1 MEEEE
6 TEFFVILENFSK
18 VNQDNELP
26 SEVDETATEDFWVQ
40 QVEGVEGVKVGEDMV
55 EEEEIQP
62 EQKSEVFEEESSSTS
77 SWNAQEAELNEDVGR
92 KKRTHAEKVRGLT
105 MRRKLKQLDSFYKQK
120 EHEVQV
126 ARQELNACQLSIEY
140 LKKEQDDV
148 EKEIEAKQ
156 ADENIVAVFRLRAQH
171 RRLCTE
177 LANEEN
183 LRSEIDLTL
192 KQKEY
197 ELWQAEVEQGKFAQM
212 RKEHQREDEIL
223 EEQRNLVAECRL
235 EAEELA
241 LMEREH
247 WRQIQEKNQMKAWM
261 EQELRH
267 QKAVEDAH
275 KNHMKAV
282 QFLKETMTRVRQKE
296 AEEQMKTREEMK
308 RRMKALHSL
317 ESNIE
322 TTKVRMGEEF
332 EEQQKSQKVELLA
345 RIVQEEKYMEKREK
359 FQARLYVECPKTSE
373 KASELQPLKKRVL
386 QCVEMTCGSSDEESA
401 NFMQRSDHWRAPSPM
416 TEDEDVAEH
425 SVRAFLDAT
434 RDSDDDETEK
444 GEDRESLEQPEF
456 AGLWEKTHKP
466 YKVPKEEVA
475 PKPVGGSKAEQEI
488 LARTLEKHRNGIIHR
503 KGKRS
508 RNAKGCPLQAKPSVI
523 HFKDL
528 DVGKTYKKKVNITN
542 VTYCINFCK
551 LVGVSENLKDFISM
565 HFDPPGQLSAGMTC
579 EMTVI
584 FKPMVNEDLEGEV
597 IFLAQSGL
605 FSVPL
610 RCSTKKCEL
619 SVDKELIDFG
629 THVVGETISRT
640 ITLTNRGALGTQF
653 QLSTSADVDTE
664 QLVAMEPSV
673 VRRSSLD
680 SVGTVSS
687 SVQNVVS
694 LPSFTTGNETEQPS
708 RAGESQQLLS
718 RTKSQQIQRKS
729 ASEKT
734 EVTETGK
741 DIFMASKSFTETESE
756 FSLPESPLG
765 AEEMQVPVEI
775 KPGKMAEGD
784 INPFSSVKIE
794 LIFTPTVP
802 GKAQVDYEIIFANA
816 EYKPIPIK
824 ACGVAV
830 DVPIWLPNPNV
841 DLKICMYDRL
851 YQDSI
856 IVHNRAKI
864 TLRLKF
870 EVCKELRNHMELLP
884 KMGYIQAQS
893 SFSVQLKFL
902 PRHSLQEDAGK
913 YFDRDTGVLEVPMT
927 VYVADQTRVV
937 PFTVHAVVTTSD
949 LEFDRTE
956 VDFGYCSI
964 HESVWTSVKLT
975 NKSILP
981 QEFGFTGLPQYID
994 VQPGDGFGTLLPLEM
1009 LVIDLIFK
1017 PRKANEYSFELTCK
1031 SGINRDFKLFCKA
1044 VGVHPPLEL
1053 SHSLVKFAATAFNDV
1068 STATL
1073 YVINS
1078 HTSRNQFSHQ
1088 VPRIGKGEIA
1098 PVGPTSF
1105 EFLVPEDSPI
1115 AITPVVGTVMPGKK
1129 CKVQVSFHPT
1139 FLDQQIRE
1147 EAVRLLCL
1155 AAEAKA
1161 LQERQE
1167 AELANANKEA
1177 EAVAVSKKET
1187 VSAKKGKARP
1197 APAAPK
1203 QPEKVT
1209 KVITPV
1215 PFEPPKPEEIKP
1227 DTDDYAAGLASLF
1240 RTTAG
1245 QFQSFIIPCFI
1256 ATGETTL
1263 HEELG
1268 TLQYSPFNTLYLE
1281 LHCPAVPPPVVVI
1294 SDNGRNTIKFGEVAV
1309 GQTVKKTVTVQN
1321 ISYEPLDLK
1330 SSILDLNG
1338 PFLIINALRPLLP
1351 GATHTLSISFTPG
1364 ENKMF
1369 YETLEI
1375 CSGKT
1380 TLFLNITGQGVNPV
1394 TACSEKGVI
1403 DMGYVL
1409 ANDSATAKFTLQN
1422 LSSVAVS
1429 YHIMLASLSVHKHK
1443 DQQRLPTFL
1452 TPGRKSQAWVG
1463 TQNYSG
1469 LSVFAVSPVEGAV
1482 DPGTAQEF
1490 TVTFRPD
1497 HESLFY
1503 SDSLMVEVC
1512 EKPALEEHTKPILLT
1527 LESLKADSTLTAAVR
1542 ELRVGCIQTALP
1554 QAKKS
1559 VEFSLDNVQ
1568 ALSQKGFT
1576 FDPVKASVEPGQ
1588 RKAITITWTPPSGH
1602 SADQP
1607 IIDSASLTVK
1617 GDVTETYILCLTALI
1632 RGH

>member
-1 MEEEE
+1 
-6 TEFFVILENFSK
+6 
-18 VNQDNELP
+18 
-26 SEVDETATEDFWVQ
+26 
-40 QVEGVEGVKVGEDMV
+40 
-55 EEEEIQP
+55 
-62 EQKSEVFEEESSSTS
+62 
-77 SWNAQEAELNEDVGR
+77 
-92 KKRTHAEKVRGLT
+92 
-105 MRRKLKQLDSFYKQK
+105 
-120 EHEVQV
+120 
-126 ARQELNACQLSIEY
+126 
-140 LKKEQDDV
+140 
-148 EKEIEAKQ
+148 
-156 ADENIVAVFRLRAQH
+156 
-171 RRLCTE
+171 
-177 LANEEN
+177 
-183 LRSEIDLTL
+183 
-192 KQKEY
+192 
-197 ELWQAEVEQGKFAQM
+197 
-212 RKEHQREDEIL
+212 
-223 EEQRNLVAECRL
+223 
-235 EAEELA
+235 
-241 LMEREH
+241 
-247 WRQIQEKNQMKAWM
+247 
-261 EQELRH
+261 
-267 QKAVEDAH
+267 
-275 KNHMKAV
+275 
-282 QFLKETMTRVRQKE
+282 
-296 AEEQMKTREEMK
+296 
-308 RRMKALHSL
+308 
-317 ESNIE
+317 
-322 TTKVRMGEEF
+322 
-332 EEQQKSQKVELLA
+332 
-345 RIVQEEKYMEKREK
+345 
-359 FQARLYVECPKTSE
+359 
-373 KASELQPLKKRVL
+373 
-386 QCVEMTCGSSDEESA
+386 
-401 NFMQRSDHWRAPSPM
+401 
-416 TEDEDVAEH
+416 
-425 SVRAFLDAT
+425 
-434 RDSDDDETEK
+434 
-444 GEDRESLEQPEF
+444 
-456 AGLWEKTHKP
+456 
-466 YKVPKEEVA
+466 
-475 PKPVGGSKAEQEI
+475 
-488 LARTLEKHRNGIIHR
+488 
-503 KGKRS
+503 
-508 RNAKGCPLQAKPSVI
+508 
-523 HFKDL
+523 
-528 DVGKTYKKKVNITN
+528 
-542 VTYCINFCK
+542 
-551 LVGVSENLKDFISM
+551 
-565 HFDPPGQLSAGMTC
+565 
-579 EMTVI
+579 
-584 FKPMVNEDLEGEV
+584 
-597 IFLAQSGL
+597 
-605 FSVPL
+605 
-610 RCSTKKCEL
+610 
-619 SVDKELIDFG
+619 
-629 THVVGETISRT
+629 
-640 ITLTNRGALGTQF
+640 
-653 QLSTSADVDTE
+653 
-664 QLVAMEPSV
+664 
-673 VRRSSLD
+673 
-680 SVGTVSS
+680 
-687 SVQNVVS
+687 
-694 LPSFTTGNETEQPS
+694 
-708 RAGESQQLLS
+708 
-718 RTKSQQIQRKS
+718 
-729 ASEKT
+729 
-734 EVTETGK
+734 
-741 DIFMASKSFTETESE
+741 
-756 FSLPESPLG
+756 
-765 AEEMQVPVEI
+765 
-775 KPGKMAEGD
+775 
-784 INPFSSVKIE
+784 
-794 LIFTPTVP
+794 
-802 GKAQVDYEIIFANA
+802 
-816 EYKPIPIK
+816 
-824 ACGVAV
+824 
-830 DVPIWLPNPNV
+830 
-841 DLKICMYDRL
+841 
-851 YQDSI
+851 
-856 IVHNRAKI
+856 RAKI

-1177 EAVAVSKKET
+1177 EAVAVHFKKQKKT
-1187 VSAKKGKARP
+1187 VAL
-1197 APAAPK
+1197 
-1203 QPEKVT
+1203 PEHLSYNLCSSLLSGS
-1209 KVITPV
+1209 
-1215 PFEPPKPEEIKP
+1215 
-1227 DTDDYAAGLASLF
+1227 TDDYAAGLASLF

-1512 EKPALEEHTKPILLT
+1512 EKIVLPQKLLAGGPRIKTKPLEMLQLSPLSLCSLCSITTQCKTLEEHTKPILLT

-1554 QAKKS
+1554 QAKK
-1559 VEFSLDNVQ
+1559 
-1568 ALSQKGFT
+1568 
-1576 FDPVKASVEPGQ
+1576 
-1588 RKAITITWTPPSGH
+1588 
-1602 SADQP
+1602 ADQP